1 MGTDTERKEPA
12 CRRYEAMLEDYLGG
26 DLDAASAKRVAEH
39 VEKCAGCRHAL
50 NDASASVR
58 LLHAAGPLLAS
69 APSPGPEFARLA
81 MARIRTD
88 ADRRAA
94 EGVAFWQPF
103 VSMAWKV
110 AATAMV
116 VLVILLTYAT
126 RGNNLTQQQVTSVSQ
141 AGLTDVFSPDPTRAP
156 ANQDE
161 VLIMVADSNHGNN

>member
-1 MGTDTERKEPA
+1 METDTERKEPA
-12 CRRYEAMLEDYLGG
+12 CRKYEAMLEDYLGG
-26 DLDAASAKRVAEH
+26 DLDAASAKTVAEH
-39 VEKCAGCRHAL
+39 VEECAGCRHAL

-58 LLHAAGPLLAS
+58 LLHAAAPVLVS
-69 APSPGPEFARLA
+69 APSPGFARQV
-81 MARIRTD
+81 MARIRMD
-88 ADRRAA
+88 AERRAA

-116 VLVILLTYAT
+116 VLMILLTYAT
-126 RGNNLTQQQVTSVSQ
+126 RGNNSAQQQVASVSQ